1 MSICRYGLLPTY
13 ISFTKTAS
21 RLQKQIFDDKSGIS
35 LTNIQFSIYKV
46 AFLLTNLHLGFQFS
60 VVWKS
65 KDGNIYSTKPS
76 NIKVNLKF
84 ALSTI
89 FRLKTVISQKDIWV
103 ALAVLHLVVD
113 LFTNTTIKIDELAGL
128 ALLSVYRLQHADEE
142 KLLKY
147 AEEICPEEKHEMVQ
161 KDDFVLSLARLE
173 EWGCIKR
180 EQGEYIL
187 NETVTSSMIKEI
199 K

>member
-1 MSICRYGLLPTY
+1 MDMCIPEEYTRIISMLEPVIKEYNLDEISVKSLVRSSIEVEEQP
-13 ISFTKTAS
+13 
-21 RLQKQIFDDKSGIS
+21 
-35 LTNIQFSIYKV
+35 IQP
-46 AFLLTNLHLGFQFS
+46 AT

-65 KDGNIYSTKPS
+65 KDGKIYSTKPS

-113 LFTNTTIKIDELAGL
+113 LFTNSAIEIDELAGL

-142 KLLKY
+142 RLLKY

-173 EWGCIKR
+173 EWGCIKK